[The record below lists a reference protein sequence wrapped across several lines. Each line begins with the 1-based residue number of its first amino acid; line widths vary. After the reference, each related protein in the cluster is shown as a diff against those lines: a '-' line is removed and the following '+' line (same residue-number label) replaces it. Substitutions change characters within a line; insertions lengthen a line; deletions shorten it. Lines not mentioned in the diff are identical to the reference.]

1 MTETQ
6 HSNGEPVNAQHLDAA
21 QVRTGAAPTS
31 PLPGAREDRQTPPPG
46 PESRAWSALLANKR
60 RLLGVSL
67 LIVLLGA
74 GTAFIGALVW
84 PPVYAAR
91 AQILFEIGEEK
102 STGFLRE
109 DRSLT
114 TQLVLLRSRQV
125 LGPVADQE
133 RLPVE
138 ELEKTVTMSLLD
150 SSEVLQVEARAGT
163 PDAAVRRTREIVDRY
178 RDVARTNSE
187 SGVDGYVLEN
197 LADVRAQLA
206 EANAQVSRERAV
218 PGSPSLA
225 AAEALVHGLKQREQ
239 QLQSQ
244 LDQLSMTQ
252 LARSEPKVVVPAYS
266 VTDPVSPRPMFATA
280 AGAVAGLLVA
290 AVTAVLLVRRWSI
303 R

>member
-6 HSNGEPVNAQHLDAA
+6 HSNGEPVNPQRLDAA

-31 PLPGAREDRQTPPPG
+31 PLPGTREDRRTPPPG

-74 GTAFIGALVW
+74 GTAFIGALMW

-138 ELEKTVTMSLLD
+138 ELEQTVTMSLLD
-150 SSEVLQVEARAGT
+150 SSEVLQVEARAGS
-163 PDAAVRRTREIVDRY
+163 PDVALRRTREIVDRY
-178 RDVARTNSE
+178 RDVARINSA

-197 LADVRAQLA
+197 LAGVRARLA

-225 AAEALVHGLKQREQ
+225 AAEALARGLQQREQ
-239 QLQSQ
+239 ELQSQ
-244 LDQLSMTQ
+244 LDQLGMTQ

-290 AVTAVLLVRRWSI
+290 AVTAVLLVRRWSS

>member
-6 HSNGEPVNAQHLDAA
+6 HSNNEQVNAPRLDAA
-21 QVRTGAAPTS
+21 QVRTGAAS
-31 PLPGAREDRQTPPPG
+31 VRPLLGAQEDRRIPSPA
-46 PESRAWSALLANKR
+46 PESRVWSELLANKG

-74 GTAFIGALVW
+74 ATAFIGALVW

-125 LGPVADQE
+125 LGPVAAQE
-133 RLPVE
+133 RIPVE
-138 ELEKTVTMSLLD
+138 ELEKAVTMSLLD
-150 SSEVLQVEARAGT
+150 SSEVLQVEARAGG
-163 PDAAVRRTREIVDRY
+163 PDVALRRTREIVDRY
-178 RDVARTNSE
+178 RDVARTNGE
-187 SGVDGYVLEN
+187 SGVDDYVIGN

-206 EANAQVSRERAV
+206 EATAQASRERAV
-218 PGSPSLA
+218 PGSPSLD
-225 AAEALVHGLKQREQ
+225 AAEALVQGLQQREQ

-244 LDQLSMTQ
+244 LDQLSITE

-266 VTDPVSPRPMFATA
+266 VTDPVSPRPVFATA
-280 AGAVAGLLVA
+280 AGALTGLLVA
-290 AVTAVLLVRRWSI
+290 AVTAVLLVRRWST

>member
-6 HSNGEPVNAQHLDAA
+6 HSNGEPDNAQ
-21 QVRTGAAPTS
+21 RSGAAPMANAAASISPRLGAGEDRRTS
-31 PLPGAREDRQTPPPG
+31 PGEPG
-46 PESRAWSALLANKR
+46 SRAWSALLANKR

-67 LIVLLGA
+67 LIVLIGA
-74 GTAFIGALVW
+74 GTAFVGALVW

-91 AQILFEIGEEK
+91 AQILFPIGEEK

-125 LGPVADQE
+125 LGPVAARE

-150 SSEVLQVEARAGT
+150 SSEVLQVEARAGV
-163 PDAAVRRTREIVDRY
+163 PDVALRRTQEIVDRY
-178 RDVARTNSE
+178 RDVARTNSG
-187 SGVDGYVLEN
+187 SGVDGYVRGQLG
-197 LADVRAQLA
+197 DVRAKLA
-206 EANAQVSRERAV
+206 EASTQVSRERAV
-218 PGSPSLA
+218 AGSPSLA
-225 AAEALVHGLKQREQ
+225 SAESLVQGLQQREQ

-244 LDQLSMTQ
+244 LDQLSMAE
-252 LARSEPKVVVPAYS
+252 LARSEPKLVVLAYL
-266 VTDPVSPRPMFATA
+266 VTDPVSPRPMFATV
-280 AGAVAGLLVA
+280 AGALAGLLVA
-290 AVTAVLLVRRWSI
+290 ALTAVPLVRRWST

>member
-6 HSNGEPVNAQHLDAA
+6 HSNGEPVNAQRLDAA
-21 QVRTGAAPTS
+21 AVTTRAAPIG
-31 PLPGAREDRQTPPPG
+31 PLLGPQEDLLTPPPA
-46 PESRAWSALLANKR
+46 PENRAWSALLANKR

-67 LIVLLGA
+67 LIVLIGA

-91 AQILFEIGEEK
+91 AQILFEISEEK

-125 LGPVADQE
+125 LGPVAAQE
-133 RLPVE
+133 QLPVE
-138 ELEKTVTMSLLD
+138 DLEKTVTMSLLD
-150 SSEVLQVEARAGT
+150 SSEVLQVESRAGT
-163 PDAAVRRTREIVDRY
+163 PDVALRRAREIVDRY
-178 RDVARTNSE
+178 RAIARTNSE
-187 SGVDGYVLEN
+187 SGLDGYVRGQ
-197 LADVRAQLA
+197 LADVRTNLV
-206 EANAQVSRERAV
+206 EASARVSRERAE

-225 AAEALVHGLKQREQ
+225 SAEALVQSLQQREQ

-244 LDQLSMTQ
+244 LDQLSMTE

-280 AGAVAGLLVA
+280 AGALTGLLVA
-290 AVTAVLLVRRWSI
+290 AITAVLLVRRWSN

>member
-1 MTETQ
+1 MTGTQ
-6 HSNGEPVNAQHLDAA
+6 HSNGEPVNAQRFDAA
-21 QVRTGAAPTS
+21 QLRTAAAPAS
-31 PLPGAREDRQTPPPG
+31 PLDGAREDRPAPPPA

-74 GTAFIGALVW
+74 GTGFVGALVW

-163 PDAAVRRTREIVDRY
+163 PDVAQRRAQEIVDRY
-178 RDVARTNSE
+178 RNVARTNSGSE
-187 SGVDGYVLEN
+187 LDGYVLGN

-225 AAEALVHGLKQREQ
+225 AAEALAQSLKQREQ

-244 LDQLSMTQ
+244 LEQLSMTE
-252 LARSEPKVVVPAYS
+252 LARSEPKVVVPAYA
-266 VTDPVSPRPMFATA
+266 VTDPVSPRPMFATT
-280 AGAVAGLLVA
+280 AGALAGLLVA
-290 AVTAVLLVRRWSI
+290 AVTAVLLVRRWST

>member
-6 HSNGEPVNAQHLDAA
+6 RSNGDPVNAQ
-21 QVRTGAAPTS
+21 RSGAAPAS
-31 PLPGAREDRQTPPPG
+31 PLLGAQEDRRTP

-67 LIVLLGA
+67 LIVLIGA

-91 AQILFEIGEEK
+91 AQILFEISDEK

-125 LGPVADQE
+125 LGPVAAQE

-138 ELEKTVTMSLLD
+138 DLEKAVTMSLLD
-150 SSEVLQVEARAGT
+150 SSEVLQVEARADT
-163 PDAAVRRTREIVDRY
+163 PEVALRRAREIVDSY

-187 SGVDGYVLEN
+187 SGVDGYVRGQ
-197 LADVRAQLA
+197 LADVRAELV
-206 EANAQVSRERAV
+206 EANAQVTRARAV

-225 AAEALVHGLKQREQ
+225 SAEALAQGLQEREQ
-239 QLQSQ
+239 DLQSE
-244 LDQLSMTQ
+244 LDKLSMAQ
-252 LARSEPKVVVPAYS
+252 LVRSEPKVVVPAYS
-266 VTDPVSPRPMFATA
+266 VTDPVSPRPLFAAA
-280 AGAVAGLLVA
+280 AGALTGLLVA
-290 AVTAVLLVRRWSI
+290 AVTAVLLVRRWSA

>member
-6 HSNGEPVNAQHLDAA
+6 HSNGEPDNAQRSDAA
-21 QVRTGAAPTS
+21 PVTNGAASIS
-31 PLPGAREDRQTPPPG
+31 PLLGAQEDRRTPPPEQG
-46 PESRAWSALLANKR
+46 SPAWSALLANKR

-67 LIVLLGA
+67 LIVLIGA
-74 GTAFIGALVW
+74 STAFIGALVW

-91 AQILFEIGEEK
+91 AQILFEISEEK

-125 LGPVADQE
+125 LGPVAAQE
-133 RLPVE
+133 RIPVE

-150 SSEVLQVEARAGT
+150 SSEVLQVEARAGA
-163 PDAAVRRTREIVDRY
+163 PDVALRRTREIVDRY

-187 SGVDGYVLEN
+187 SGVDGYVRGQ
-197 LADVRAQLA
+197 LADVRAQLV
-206 EANAQVSRERAV
+206 EASAQVSRERAV

-225 AAEALVHGLKQREQ
+225 AAEALVQGLQQRDQ

-244 LDQLSMTQ
+244 LDQLSMAE
-252 LARSEPKVVVPAYS
+252 LARSEPKVVVPAYW

-280 AGAVAGLLVA
+280 AGALTGLLVA
-290 AVTAVLLVRRWSI
+290 AVTAVLLVRRWST